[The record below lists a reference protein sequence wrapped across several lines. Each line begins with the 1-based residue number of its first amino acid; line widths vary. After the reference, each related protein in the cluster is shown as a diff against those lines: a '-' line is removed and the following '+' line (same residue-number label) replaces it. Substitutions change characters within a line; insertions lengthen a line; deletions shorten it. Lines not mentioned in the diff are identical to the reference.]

1 MEQVAICPKCGG
13 NKTIINK
20 DGKKE
25 KCTKCGG
32 SGEIRLRLGPSIAS
46 NTSKKP
52 VVRKITQLNP
62 LGDYPDDKRDYYKPP
77 KMFKE
82 IEKANLPPD
91 AEKLLKE
98 EILRNEMRTSVEN
111 MAKKSSKKLGSIT
124 GGFGKIAGA
133 ASGGKDKAF
142 DALKQK
148 WGKKDSLKDM
158 VDTSGTFLG
167 AGGREPEKKKK
178 SIFETLMPKYKCRNC
193 GKENMARKG
202 SGPEKEQLC
211 IKCYQQYQSQLPGG
225 DKKEAKQAAA
235 SSGKQEK
242 GEESKEESEEKPGKI
257 TKGKVGLILASIG
270 GMIAGYFPF
279 IQYFPELA
287 NSFLVVG
294 GTSIAMITLSMFL
307 KPKQQGAVIPIWL
320 VASLGGLYATGS
332 LGPVIPAVNAFAD
345 DLTDIGKNIGTGW
358 SGLMCFMKT
367 SDPNCWEPETT
378 AEENVNKI
386 GDYQTLQ
393 MSEGRRTSTGTLD
406 NPKPVGKERY
416 SYEVTL
422 KNMNDNIYEINITE
436 IKAWANETLAY
447 HVYSGLSNNN
457 PYVLKPKEEFPVRFM
472 WGYRTSGDGSERLPE
487 CPNGI
492 INFKINVSSRQYGG
506 GFSNYGIAP
515 SDEGDYIKFLHYF
528 DPEIT
533 AEPGPLNIY
542 VYSDPYA
549 IDWSYFNNNV
559 ISFYIII
566 KIANPKVQDSVATLN
581 EIHLVQTFE
590 AAGSQKFFNIQFPCQ
605 DDLGNSYTPT
615 NEDCVLIYGKPG
627 NCYKFTL
634 NNLTVNYDESREIVC
649 TTNINSNQRPGNDIT
664 DQIRVYTPYYDFK
677 QKFVYSRSCKIET
690 TVSTIGSTAPVTVST
705 IEIEPSPHL

>member
-111 MAKKSSKKLGSIT
+111 MAKNPSKKLGIIT

-148 WGKKDSLKDM
+148 WGEKKPGISNKLGSLFKKKEEVKDYVENKGQTYTKTKDSDFETCKKC
-158 VDTSGTFLG
+158 GTQWNKTHYSKC
-167 AGGREPEKKKK
+167 PECSKK
-178 SIFETLMPKYKCRNC
+178 SFFSSL
-193 GKENMARKG
+193 KG
-202 SGPEKEQLC
+202 N
-211 IKCYQQYQSQLPGG
+211 
-225 DKKEAKQAAA
+225 KKETPT
-235 SSGKQEK
+235 KQEK
-242 GEESKEESEEKPGKI
+242 GEESKEESEENPGKI

-279 IQYFPELA
+279 VQYFPELA

-367 SDPNCWEPETT
+367 SDPNCWEPEPT

-406 NPKPVGKERY
+406 NPKPVGRERY

-472 WGYRTSGDGSERLPE
+472 WGYTPSGDGSERLPE

-549 IDWSYFNNNV
+549 IDWSYFNNNR
-559 ISFYIII
+559 IPFYIII

-590 AAGSQKFFNIQFPCQ
+590 AAGSQKFFSISTCQ
-605 DDLGNSYTPT
+605 DDLGNPPYTPI
-615 NEDCVLIYGKPG
+615 NESCPSGKPG